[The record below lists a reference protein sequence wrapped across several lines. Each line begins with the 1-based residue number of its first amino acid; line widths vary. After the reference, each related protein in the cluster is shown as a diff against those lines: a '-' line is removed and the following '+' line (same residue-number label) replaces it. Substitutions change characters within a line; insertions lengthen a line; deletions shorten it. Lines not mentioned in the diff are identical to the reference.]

1 MNAYDLPSSL
11 SIGGRDYAIRT
22 GWRAIMDIF
31 AALNDPELDDDGKEI
46 AFLTIFYPEH
56 DSIPPEN
63 IPEAIA
69 SACEFIDCGHRPDS
83 GNRPRLIDWEQD
95 APLIVPAVN
104 AAAGQDIRRDPDL
117 HWWTF
122 WGAFMNAEGG
132 LFGSVLRVRQKK
144 SRGKK
149 LDKAEEE
156 FYRENRKLVDLR
168 CKETAEIRAEKDNIL
183 KYL

>member
-1 MNAYDLPSSL
+1 MNSYDLPSSL
-11 SIGGRDYAIRT
+11 TIGGRDYAIRS

-31 AALNDPELDDDGKEI
+31 AALNDPELDADGKEI
-46 AFLTIFYPEH
+46 ALLTIFYPEH
-56 DSIPPEN
+56 DSIPPKD
-63 IPEAIA
+63 IPAAIA

-83 GNRPRLIDWEQD
+83 ERRPRLIDWEQD

-104 AAAGQDIRRDPDL
+104 AVAGKDIRCDPNL

-122 WGAFMNAEGG
+122 WGAFMNTEGG
-132 LFGSVLRVRQKK
+132 LLGSVLRVRRKK
-144 SRGKK
+144 AKGKK

-156 FYRENRKLVDLR
+156 FYRENRKLVDIR
-168 CKETAEIRAEKDNIL
+168 VRESEEIRAEKDSIL